1 MSKQKGQLRERVC
14 YLLPRVVI
22 LSFLGVYLFI
32 SLLMYFD
39 YFEPYIYPLK
49 FIRGQA
55 RPYSN
60 DVILGPYPHYD
71 DLERLH
77 KKQGVDIVI
86 NLMNL
91 KFPHEKALA
100 EREKR
105 NARPLGLPVY
115 DFPLNYLSLQSE
127 ANHKQLERIIA
138 FMEKNK
144 GKKFYV
150 HCYRGKDRTGFL
162 AKKLDEIGWKELPL
176 ASGNI
181 PPAPSG
187 PPQ

>member
-1 MSKQKGQLRERVC
+1 MSKQKGPLKERIY
-14 YLLPRVVI
+14 YLMPRLVI
-22 LSFLGVYLFI
+22 LSFLGIYMVI
-32 SLLMYFD
+32 SLFMYFD
-39 YFEPYIYPLK
+39 YFEPYLYPLK
-49 FIRGQA
+49 FIRGEA
-55 RPYSN
+55 KEYSQ
-60 DVILGPYPHYD
+60 DIVLGPYPHFD

-115 DFPLNYLSLQSE
+115 DFPLSYIPLRSE
-127 ANHKQLERIIA
+127 ANYKQLDRIIE
-138 FMEKNK
+138 FMKKNK
-144 GKKFYV
+144 GKKFYL

-162 AKKLDEIGWKELPL
+162 AKKLDEIGWKQTPVSSNTV
-176 ASGNI
+176 A
-181 PPAPSG
+181 PAPAN
-187 PPQ
+187 PAQ